1 MSLTFIIPFCILSM
15 HLAMVFGGYYY
26 EYSDLKQQLAEE
38 QTEQL
43 KKDLFRMRHVIESSV
58 QAQDFSRID
67 QEVALIST
75 DMSMMVYVILD
86 PSRTIHF
93 ANHIIWRESDASNVL
108 EGYSNAIHK
117 SVIQLNKPYFQVN
130 FDRLSIQGYYPITDN
145 NRFSYAQSVE
155 LIYLEYDISG
165 MISQISDSLF
175 NRTVQIW
182 GVGSLFLIAFC
193 ALLYWFWIH
202 PLSRLSLRAKN
213 IDTSDFQRG
222 IICSSLEVASL
233 RDYLVQV
240 SGKLKRNQKR
250 LNDAEQRWLFSV
262 EGVRNGIWDWNITTG
277 SVYVSDRWKDM
288 LGYQSYELD
297 SDYSV
302 WESRLH
308 REEKVDVLN
317 ALQKY
322 IDGKTTEYESVHR
335 LRHKDG
341 KHIWVLDKGKIVEWD
356 QQGKPVRIIG
366 TITDVS
372 GDVKVQKT
380 ESDKDKQAHT
390 GLIDLVNREAL
401 ADSLYDLQV
410 HSRKVNQF
418 SVILLIN
425 IDNFAVLN
433 DALGAELGDRL
444 LMKIAARLSSA
455 FSSADFVARLGA
467 DEFILLAKNFGNE
480 VGHANKRALALASEV
495 RQLIGRSF
503 SVAEQELSI
512 SARVGVVVCDGV
524 ESLEPQTLLGRAD
537 NALEHAKEPRSN
549 GCSIYHPQLDHS
561 QIQPFKLSH
570 ELKVAL
576 AQEQLNLVYQPV
588 VDDDGHVMS
597 VEVLPRWYHQQHGF
611 ISPRK
616 FIEAAELS
624 DFIFELELWILEKTC
639 QVLHQLQSLGVPTP
653 IMSLNISSR
662 HFHQEH
668 FVSVVLNRIQS
679 SKVNPSKLQ
688 FELNEDVF
696 SVNAELVKEKI
707 ITLQNMG
714 LNVALDNFGSGLCSL
729 NQLQGVSFSQ
739 VKLAACYVVEDKQDP
754 SSQILLCALVE
765 LASRLDY
772 QVIAKQVETKSQLSN
787 LIHAKCNGFQGY
799 IFSRPLSEVD
809 IIQLVKS
816 QLSLSVV

>member
-1 MSLTFIIPFCILSM
+1 MIC
-15 HLAMVFGGYYY
+15 GGYYY
-26 EYSDLKQQLAEE
+26 EYSDLKQQLANE

-43 KKDLFRMRHVIESSV
+43 KKDLFRIRHVVDSSV
-58 QAQDFSRID
+58 QAQDFTRID

-75 DMSMMVYVILD
+75 DMNMMVYVILD
-86 PSRTIHF
+86 PNRTIHF
-93 ANHIIWRESDASNVL
+93 ANHIIWRDSDASNVL

-117 SVIQLNKPYFQVN
+117 NVIHSNKPYFQVN

-145 NRFSYAQSVE
+145 NRFSHAQSVE
-155 LIYLEYDISG
+155 LIYLEYDISE
-165 MISQISDSLF
+165 IIDQTSDALF
-175 NRTVQIW
+175 NRTIQVW
-182 GVGSLFLIAFC
+182 GVGSLFLIIFC
-193 ALLYWFWIH
+193 VLLYWIWIH
-202 PLSRLSLRAKN
+202 PLRRLSLRAKN
-213 IDTSDFQRG
+213 IDSSDFQRG
-222 IICSSLEVASL
+222 ILCSSIEVACL

-262 EGVRNGIWDWNITTG
+262 EGLRNGIWDWNITTG
-277 SVYVSDRWKDM
+277 SVYVSDRWKEM
-288 LGYQSYELD
+288 LGYQPYELD
-297 SDYSV
+297 NDYSI

-308 REEKVDVLN
+308 REEKADVLN

-322 IDGKTTEYESVHR
+322 IDGQTIEYESVHR
-335 LRHKDG
+335 LRHRDG
-341 KHIWVLDKGKIVEWD
+341 KHIWVLDRGRIVEWD
-356 QQGKPVRIIG
+356 LQGKPVRIIG

-380 ESDKDKQAHT
+380 ESDRDKQTQT

-410 HSRKVNQF
+410 HCRKVNQF

-425 IDNFAVLN
+425 LDNFAVLN
-433 DALGAELGDRL
+433 DALGTELGDRL

-480 VGHANKRALALASEV
+480 ADHANKRALALASEV

-503 SVAEQELSI
+503 SVADQNISI
-512 SARVGVVVCDGV
+512 SARVGVVVCDGI
-524 ESLEPQTLLGRAD
+524 ESLDPQTLLGRAD

-549 GCSIYHPQLDHS
+549 GCSIYQPQLDNN

-576 AQEQLNLVYQPV
+576 AQEQLNLVFQPV
-588 VDDDGHVMS
+588 VDDEGQVMS
-597 VEVLPRWYHQQHGF
+597 VEVLPRWYHLQHGF

-639 QVLHQLQSLGVPTP
+639 SVLHQLQLLGIPIP

-679 SKVNPSKLQ
+679 SKVNPNKLQ

-696 SVNAELVKEKI
+696 SVNVELVKAKI
-707 ITLQNMG
+707 IALQDMG
-714 LNVALDNFGSGLCSL
+714 VNVALDNFGSGLCSL

-739 VKLAACYVVEDKQDP
+739 VKLAACYIEEDKLNP
-754 SSQILLCALVE
+754 GSQILLCALVE

-772 QVIAKQVETKSQLSN
+772 QVIAKQIETKSQLNN

-809 IIQLVKS
+809 LMQLVKS